1 MLKYIVLVM
10 EDALNKYKYIPKI
23 FNISLHLHV
32 YETHILLYEW
42 VRNNLITVNLFLLV
56 AFPALR

>member
-10 EDALNKYKYIPKI
+10 EEALNKWVYSQD

-32 YETHILLYEW
+32 NVYETLYEW